1 MRYNA
6 RSHTVGL
13 GTYPLFYIAYSE
25 DVRAEG
31 AISFKY
37 IIHQVFSD
45 THVVINEAGEEL
57 VELSPRNEDHEGVVT
72 FDPKNMQ
79 LDINGKKVDFVVGV
93 RSVLITW

>member
-1 MRYNA
+1 M
-6 RSHTVGL
+6 
-13 GTYPLFYIAYSE
+13 
-25 DVRAEG
+25 
-31 AISFKY
+31 
-37 IIHQVFSD
+37 
-45 THVVINEAGEEL
+45 VINEAGEEL